1 MRLNKHQQNLL
12 WSASSKNVENRS
24 LSPLAL
30 ARKIDAVVAKLHA
43 ENPSA
48 FITSVQ
54 DGENG
59 EIYFKGIDGLLKAR
73 EFYNEPLSVRRDAY
87 KSYVKPLPSRY
98 DNA

>member
-59 EIYFKGIDGLLKAR
+59 EIYFKGIDGLLKVR
-73 EFYNEPLSVRRDAY
+73 EFYNEPLSVRRDTY